1 MEKNRCFV
9 IDQENFDCDFL
20 IGLDCIKRFYLNQN
34 KNLEISEK
42 VPIQRNEIK
51 NAETNNISKKMESIE
66 SRTNK
71 KVSKETKT
79 KSLESDKI
87 SKDIKNKESKIK
99 NEIITT

>member
-1 MEKNRCFV
+1 
-9 IDQENFDCDFL
+9 
-20 IGLDCIKRFYLNQN
+20 
-34 KNLEISEK
+34 
-42 VPIQRNEIK
+42 
-51 NAETNNISKKMESIE
+51 MESIE
-66 SRTNK
+66 SMTNK